1 MLVVSGASGLLGASV
16 LRSAHEAGWDKDVV
30 GLCHRHLMRDP
41 ALRIARVDLTDSSAT
56 RGLFSELFAD
66 RRSDRGSDSRPHA
79 ILHCAAAADVD
90 WCEANPKEAEAI
102 NVGASV
108 LLAEI
113 AASFNARF
121 VYISTDSVFDGKRG
135 GYVETDEPAPL
146 NVYARSKLAAEREI
160 QRRNSSSTIV
170 RVNIYGWNAQ
180 DKESLA
186 EWILRRLEDGKDV
199 PGFTDVCFNPLLA
212 NDLAATV
219 FAMLQREL
227 TGLYHVVG
235 SERITK
241 FEFARR
247 VAATFGF
254 DPARITPCQ
263 VKDMNLKAER
273 PSDVSL
279 NTEKISHA
287 LGRSMPDV
295 DSGLRRFRALRDRQY
310 PQQLKNYLDVNLDD
324 RGQL

>member
-16 LRSAHEAGWDKDVV
+16 LRSAQDAGWDKDVV
-30 GLCHRHLMRDP
+30 GLCHRHLIRDP
-41 ALRIARVDLTDSSAT
+41 ALRIAKVDLTDSSAT
-56 RGLFSELFAD
+56 RGFFSDLFSDL
-66 RRSDRGSDSRPHA
+66 RSDSRPHA
-79 ILHCAAAADVD
+79 IVHCAAAADVD

-102 NVGASV
+102 NVGASA

-160 QRRNSSSTIV
+160 QRRNPSSTIV

-186 EWILRRLEDGKDV
+186 EWILRRLEGGKDV

-212 NDLAATV
+212 NDLAEIL
-219 FAMLQREL
+219 FAVLQREL

-241 FEFARR
+241 LEFARR

-263 VKDMNLKAER
+263 VRDMNLKAER
-273 PSDVSL
+273 PLDVSL
-279 NTEKISHA
+279 NTEKISRA
-287 LGRSMPDV
+287 LGRPMPDV
-295 DSGLRRFRALRDRQY
+295 DSGLRAFRALRDRQY

-324 RGQL
+324 RGQP